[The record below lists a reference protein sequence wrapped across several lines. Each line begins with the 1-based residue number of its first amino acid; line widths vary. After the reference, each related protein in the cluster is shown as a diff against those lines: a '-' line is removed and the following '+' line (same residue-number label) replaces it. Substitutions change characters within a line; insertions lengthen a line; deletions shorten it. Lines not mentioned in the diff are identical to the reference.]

1 MACSKYILTNTGS
14 TAINFNYRRCDDSLW
29 EYQVNLNPNET
40 KNIWLI
46 NGTYSAAPLYKSSV
60 SLVNTGAFPPVNA
73 TLTPTPTPTVTPTN
87 TGTPTPTPTNTGTAT
102 PTPSNTA
109 TNTPTPSNTATNTPT
124 PTNTNTPTNTTTPTV
139 TPTKTTTQTPT
150 NTSTTTQT
158 PTNTPTT
165 TTTSTPTPTP
175 TPVYPGSISYPGTF
189 FTVTPGVIVGTSGF
203 SVEFWYKTSDPSNNL
218 NGSIIGSP
226 SDNLGIVVY
235 GNELRVRRQNQILTY
250 TLPYTLSANTW
261 TYFAVARTGTTENV
275 WMGTGA
281 TAMQAGIQT
290 DNKDYSAS
298 TTNIGYYGAFL
309 TGKTADLKINV
320 GTSAID
326 PNSATIPVPT
336 QKLTADA
343 NTKLLL
349 NSNTAGT
356 YLVDSSGN
364 QSVDQ
369 NYGVIFST
377 DSPYP
382 H

>member
-1 MACSKYILTNTGS
+1 MACSKYTLTNTG
-14 TAINFNYRRCDDSLW
+14 TTIVNFNYRRCDDSMW
-29 EYQVNLNPNET
+29 EYQVNLQPNET

-46 NGTYSAAPLYKSSV
+46 NGTYGAAPLYNSV
-60 SLVNTGAFPPVNA
+60 ISLVNNGAFPPLNA
-73 TLTPTPTPTVTPTN
+73 TLTPTPTPTVTPTGS
-87 TGTPTPTPTNTGTAT
+87 GTPTPTPTNTETPT

-109 TNTPTPSNTATNTPT
+109 TNTPTPSTTSPVTPTPTNTNTPTPTTTLTTTPTPSTTSPVTPT
-124 PTNTNTPTNTTTPTV
+124 PTNTNTPTNT
-139 TPTKTTTQTPT
+139 QTPT
-150 NTSTTTQT
+150 NTT
-158 PTNTPTT
+158 
-165 TTTSTPTPTP
+165 TPTPTP
-175 TPVYPGSISYPGTF
+175 TPVYPGSISYPGSF
-189 FTVTPGVIVGTSGF
+189 FTVAPGVTVGTSGF
-203 SVEFWYKTSDPSNNL
+203 SVEFWYKTSEPSNNL

-226 SDNLGIVVY
+226 ADNLGIVVY
-235 GNELRVRRQNQILTY
+235 GNQLRVRRQNQIFTY
-250 TLPYTLSANTW
+250 TLPYTLSADTW

-281 TAMQAGIQT
+281 TAMEAGIQI
-290 DNKDYSAS
+290 DNRDYSAS

-320 GTSAID
+320 GTSALD

-364 QSVDQ
+364 QTVDQ
-369 NYGVIFST
+369 NFGVTFST